1 MEVAMRL
8 WGQRPIIAGIVLGM
22 ALGSLGLFGS
32 SLSHA
37 AITARITPAGDGIE
51 LEYVGEDGK
60 SVKELIPLHKKG
72 SARYFSTGIGME
84 ERTAQY
90 PRFPLKLVFVAGAKA
105 YVTQV
110 AVTIKDTKG
119 EMRLLIP
126 DDQVKGPWLFVD
138 LPASTYDITA
148 VRRERA
154 EVTQRVEIVPGRTTV
169 AYFRWKE

>member
-1 MEVAMRL
+1 MRL

-110 AVTIKDTKG
+110 AVTIKATKKD
-119 EMRLLIP
+119 MHVRIP
-126 DDQVKGPWLFVD
+126 GDQVTGPWLFVD
-138 LPASTYDITA
+138 LPAGTYDISVA
-148 VRRERA
+148 RRDRA
-154 EVTQRVEIVPGRTTV
+154 EIKQRVAVIPGRTKV